1 VDESRR
7 TRITLQRDPTEA
19 GQARRHVAQ
28 ACEGLS
34 RDVVEIAQLLTT
46 ELVTNAIDH
55 GAGEITLDI
64 TREPQ
69 DLRVD
74 VTDAAPGRPRAADA
88 TPDQT
93 RGRGMLIVE
102 SLASAWGI
110 EPPSGSRRKSVWF
123 KLRTSGS
130 GRTRAS

>member
-1 VDESRR
+1 VDKDQR
-7 TRITLQRDPTEA
+7 TRITLQREPSEA
-19 GQARRHVAQ
+19 GHARRQVAQ
-28 ACEGLS
+28 ACEGLA

-64 TREPQ
+64 TRASQ

-74 VTDAAPGRPRAADA
+74 VSDAAPGRPQAAAA

-102 SLASAWGI
+102 SLASSWGI
-110 EPPSGSRRKSVWF
+110 TPPSDSRRKSVWF
-123 KLRTSGS
+123 KLRTAGGNRSRG
-130 GRTRAS
+130 

>member
-1 VDESRR
+1 MQESQR
-7 TRITLQRDPTEA
+7 TTITLQRDPTEA
-19 GQARRHVAQ
+19 GEARRHVAQ
-28 ACEGLS
+28 ACQGLA

-55 GAGEITLDI
+55 GAGEITLAI
-64 TREPQ
+64 TRASE

-74 VTDAAPGRPRAADA
+74 VSDAAPERPRTADA

-102 SLASAWGI
+102 SLAAAWGI
-110 EPPSGSRRKSVWF
+110 EPPSGGRRKSVWF
-123 KLRTSGS
+123 RLRTSGS
-130 GRTRAS
+130 SRSRGG